1 MKMDKYMSCVDFL
14 LYSTFRI
21 SIREGAMSEDEIIDK
36 LIESAYQDATRQG
49 AFYALIKKEYENN
62 LKEKAN
68 DARDEAKRELKN
80 KISKF
85 NTYDEFNNW
94 YNDLCE
100 EIIGKFKKF
109 NEEFRDSKKKFE
121 ECNKEFKEISENNEP
136 LFSYGNAQKWVN
148 MTIKNIYV
156 VGALC
161 EIMNIQ
167 HRFCEISKKFISKD
181 IEKQLHIPIDNYI
194 LESIWNE
201 ENKKMWE
208 DIEEEQKE
216 TQSDKSSLVK
226 EIYCKNNKNKMKK
239 YSADVVKPWSKWTKD
254 DYTLFKKKFDENIK
268 IPENQSPLEWENE
281 HWINIA
287 LQKRK

>member
-1 MKMDKYMSCVDFL
+1 MNEIEQNYEDFI
-14 LYSTFRI
+14 STVSHELRTPLT
-21 SIREGAMSEDEIIDK
+21 SIRGFSQTMLASWDRLDE
-36 LIESAYQDATRQG
+36 
-49 AFYALIKKEYENN
+49 
-62 LKEKAN
+62 
-68 DARDEAKRELKN
+68 
-80 KISKF
+80 
-85 NTYDEFNNW
+85 
-94 YNDLCE
+94 
-100 EIIGKFKKF
+100 
-109 NEEFRDSKKKFE
+109 DSKKKFE

-208 DIEEEQKE
+208 EIEEEQKE

-239 YSADVVKPWSKWTKD
+239 YSADVVKPWSKWTEE
-254 DYTLFKKKFDENIK
+254 DYNLFKKKFDENIK
-268 IPENQSPLEWENE
+268 IPENLSSLSRWLKLFVQVV
-281 HWINIA
+281 
-287 LQKRK
+287 QKRSWSYRMDVAWI